1 MNDGVSMQ
9 PGAWGQVRVREPG
22 GERVLGETLSI
33 GGTGSDVVVPG
44 VVPGAALSI
53 RRRSGLWLVQ
63 PPPGAGGGF
72 NGPPLP
78 GDLDLRHPGALRVG
92 GAQGRVRDA
101 LPPPF

>member
-53 RRRSGLWLVQ
+53 RRRSGLWLGQPTPGAVVRFNGR
-63 PPPGAGGGF
+63 PPPRGRDRGRAHGVHVREGQGAGSE
-72 NGPPLP
+72 P
-78 GDLDLRHPGALRVG
+78 
-92 GAQGRVRDA
+92 
-101 LPPPF
+101 